1 MTAARNQRTGGQPAP
16 EPAPE
21 PALEPAPAQEA
32 QPVRPLPLVSVVLPA
47 RNAAAT
53 LGRQL
58 EALAGQDYTGPWEV
72 IVVDDGSQD
81 GTGEVAAAYRPRL
94 PRLHVVRTRGP
105 GGGGVNRARN
115 TGCRHSAGDVLV
127 FCDADDVVA
136 PGWLAA
142 MEEALRRSPAVGG
155 ALERVSLNDSV
166 ALAARPPKPT
176 ACLADTFG
184 FLPYPLG
191 ANCGARREVWALLG
205 GFDEQYLYGSDDVEF
220 FWRAQ
225 LAGRELAFVPD
236 AVVHYQ
242 LRSTVRQMVRQAFRY
257 GRSHPMLF
265 RTFAAHGMP
274 RSSLPGLARE
284 WGWLLCHGL
293 HLVGRTDRRAA
304 WLSRAAL
311 RSGRLVGSVRHRVLY
326 L

>member
-1 MTAARNQRTGGQPAP
+1 MTAAPGRQTGGRPARNQQTGGQPAP
-16 EPAPE
+16 AR
-21 PALEPAPAQEA
+21 EA
-32 QPVRPLPLVSVVLPA
+32 QPARPLPLVSVVLPA

-58 EALAGQDYTGPWEV
+58 EALADQDYAGPWEV

-81 GTGEVAAAYRPRL
+81 GTGEAAAAYRHRL
-94 PRLHVVRTRGP
+94 PRLVVVRARGT

-115 TGCRHSAGDVLV
+115 TGCRHSQGDVLV

-136 PGWLAA
+136 PGWLTA
-142 MEEALRRSPAVGG
+142 MERALRRAPAAGG
-155 ALERVSLNDSV
+155 ALERVSLNDPV

-176 ACLADTFG
+176 AALADTFG

-191 ANCGARREVWALLG
+191 ANCGARREVWAQLG
-205 GFDEQYLYGSDDVEF
+205 GFDERYLYGSDDVEF

-242 LRSTVRQMVRQAFRY
+242 LRSTVRQMARQAFRY